1 MVMAFLYSARIQK
14 CTKMTS
20 PTTNHLLR
28 QNISCSWRGFGL
40 CVHKQYF
47 SATYTAN
54 IDQYCVRRAIQ
65 IQKYHQI
72 DNASEFNQSN
82 AQMRLRSANVLLI
95 RGRFILWDHNV
106 ASDCKKSCNIR

>member
-20 PTTNHLLR
+20 PTTNQLLCKI
-28 QNISCSWRGFGL
+28 ISCSRRGFGL
-40 CVHKQYF
+40 SVHKRYF
-47 SATYTAN
+47 TATYTAN
-54 IDQYCVRRAIQ
+54 IDQYVCVAPYRSR
-65 IQKYHQI
+65 KYDQI

-95 RGRFILWDHNV
+95 RGRFIL
-106 ASDCKKSCNIR
+106 